1 MKRVLRPE
9 TPSNQSSSGSPRRD
23 FLKASLAAGSGLLI
37 LPSGTFASAN
47 SPNNKLNIALIG
59 CYGRG
64 KAHWD
69 AISSENI
76 VALCDINEDHIALA
90 AEKFPG
96 AKHHVDWRK
105 CLEQKDIDSVVCCT
119 TDHSH
124 PFVATWAMNRGFHL
138 YCEKPLANTV
148 EEARLVRS
156 TYLKNKDK
164 IATQVG
170 TQRHA
175 HANFNRVRELIRDGA
190 VGQLQEV
197 HAWGNRQLRKPGYLP
212 AEGEPPKNLHYDLWL
227 GPSPFHPYNP
237 DYFSGGP
244 GANCL
249 QWNMYWDFGTGQIG
263 DMGSH
268 TMDLAWNAIDAGHP
282 ISAEGEGEAFNP
294 EVTPVELHTCFDF
307 PANDWRGPIKVHWWQ
322 GGPMPEDPIPY
333 VDLRKVGHGAMFK
346 GDKGVLVSHFESRV
360 LIPTGNEADMTYYHS
375 PAASE
380 ILPPLGEFQQEW
392 IDAAKSDLKTS
403 CNFDYAGTLNEM
415 MVLGLAAYRVG
426 KKLDYDGEKGEVTN
440 SAEGNN
446 LLRRDYREGWV
457 LNG

>member
-9 TPSNQSSSGSPRRD
+9 TSTTARRD
-23 FLKASLAAGSGLLI
+23 FLKTSLAAGGAFLI
-37 LPSGTFASAN
+37 LPSGTFAGAN

-59 CYGRG
+59 SYGRG

-90 AEKFPG
+90 AEKFPK

-119 TDHSH
+119 TDHTH
-124 PFVATWAMNRGFHL
+124 AFVATWAMNRGFHI

-148 EEARLVRS
+148 VDARIVRD

-175 HANFNRVRELIRDGA
+175 YENFNRVRELIRDGA

-197 HAWGNRQLRKPGYLP
+197 HAWGNRQLRRPGYLP
-212 AEGEPPKNLHYDLWL
+212 ASGEPPKNLHYDLWL
-227 GPSPFHPYNP
+227 GPSPLHPYNP

-249 QWNMYWDFGTGQIG
+249 QWNMYWDFGTGQVG

-268 TMDLAWNAIDAGHP
+268 TMDIAWNAIDAVWP
-282 ISAEGEGEAFNP
+282 TSAEGVGEEYNP
-294 EVTPVELHTCFDF
+294 EVTPVELHTTFEF

-322 GGPMPEDPIPY
+322 GGPMPENPIPY
-333 VDLRKVGHGAMFK
+333 VDLNEVGHGAMFV

-360 LIPTGNEADMTYYHS
+360 LIPTGDGADLTYYK
-375 PAASE
+375 PRPKEE
-380 ILPPLGEFQQEW
+380 ILPPLGEFQKEW
-392 IDAAKSDLKTS
+392 IDACKSDLRTS

-415 MVLGLAAYRVG
+415 MVLGLAAYRAG
-426 KKLDYDGEKGEVTN
+426 KKLDYDGEKGAVTN
-440 SAEGNN
+440 SAEAND
-446 LLRRDYREGWV
+446 LLRREYREGWV
-457 LNG
+457 VNG